1 MHHGCCSYYLNSRI
15 AGAII
20 GFIFTLIKLPIPAP
34 TVWPGVFGIIGVLSG
49 NQIFNYLFNK

>member
-1 MHHGCCSYYLNSRI
+1 MDIILSFI

-34 TVWPGVFGIIGVLSG
+34 AAWPGVFGIIGVLSG